1 MKPDGNED
9 WVGDDITKTTSL
21 LYAVFGLAFLV
32 QRTHDSSA
40 SLLISLALFFPLI
53 L

>member
-32 QRTHDSSA
+32 QRTHDSS
-40 SLLISLALFFPLI
+40 LLISLALFFPLI